1 MGLVTEHVL
10 DRTISNC
17 LHKELAFFYLCV
29 YSFLIRIR
37 GVMEE
42 MKVMRMSVHCEP
54 APEISHHPATT
65 RGNVW
70 HTTRVSLPAVVVI
83 VFLLH
88 MCSLH
93 DCSLVGD
100 HRLISISW
108 HCRQLQVVRMSRDRR
123 PAHPACHSTCVWQ
136 NIPAQRTFFLVWCS
150 R

>member
-17 LHKELAFFYLCV
+17 LHRELAFFYLCV

-65 RGNVW
+65 RGNV
-70 HTTRVSLPAVVVI
+70 
-83 VFLLH
+83 
-88 MCSLH
+88 
-93 DCSLVGD
+93 
-100 HRLISISW
+100 
-108 HCRQLQVVRMSRDRR
+108 
-123 PAHPACHSTCVWQ
+123 
-136 NIPAQRTFFLVWCS
+136 
-150 R
+150 